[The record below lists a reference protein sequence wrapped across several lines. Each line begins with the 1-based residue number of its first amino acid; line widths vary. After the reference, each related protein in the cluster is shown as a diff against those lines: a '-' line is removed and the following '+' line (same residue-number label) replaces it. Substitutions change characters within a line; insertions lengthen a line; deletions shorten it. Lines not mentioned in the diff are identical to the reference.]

1 MKAAWLGRLLR
12 GVHAGDA
19 KLAWFSPALQ
29 GVPETLRLT
38 SSAFVPE
45 GPIPRMYAGRGVG
58 ENISPPLEWSPPPPE
73 AVELILVV
81 EDPDAPLPR
90 PFVHLFAYGISAD
103 RRSFG
108 AGELSNGASEVLFG
122 RNTGRG
128 TGYAGPRALPA
139 HGPHRYYFE
148 LFALS
153 RPSGL
158 PPGVSLGAALRSVA
172 PFVVARGCLV
182 GIFERG
188 NG

>member
-12 GVHAGDA
+12 GVHAGEA
-19 KLAWFSPALQ
+19 KLAWSSPAFR

-38 SSAFVPE
+38 SSAFAPE
-45 GPIPRMYAGRGVG
+45 GPIPRMYSGRGVG
-58 ENISPPLEWSPPPPE
+58 ENISPPLEWSPPPPD

-90 PFVHLFAYGISAD
+90 PFVHLLAYGISPD

-108 AGELSNGASEVLFG
+108 AGELSNGAGQVLFG
-122 RNTGRG
+122 RNTGHG
-128 TGYAGPRALPA
+128 AGYAGPRALPA

-153 RPSGL
+153 QSSGL
-158 PPGVSLGAALRSVA
+158 PAGVSLRAALRSVA
-172 PFVVARGCLV
+172 PFVIARGRLV
-182 GIFERG
+182 GTFER
-188 NG
+188 